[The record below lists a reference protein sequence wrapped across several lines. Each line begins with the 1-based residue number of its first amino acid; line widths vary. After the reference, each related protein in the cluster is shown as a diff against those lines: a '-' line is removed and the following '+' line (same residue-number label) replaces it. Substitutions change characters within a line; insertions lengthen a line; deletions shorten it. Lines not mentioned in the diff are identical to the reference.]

1 MENEENVQAQDST
14 VQEEVVL
21 ETTNEEGVVDN
32 SAELAEKLAKAE
44 ELANNYKI
52 RAEKAEKIAK
62 SVKTETSTKP
72 SPKAGELST
81 KDIYALMDAK
91 VPEQDIEKVQEIA
104 TLKGIS
110 VSEAIKLPLTRQIL
124 SDEAEQRNT
133 ASAANVGGSKRSS
146 SKISDEVLLSKAQK
160 GELPTSDEDIMRL
173 TRIRKGY
180 KN

>member
-1 MENEENVQAQDST
+1 MENEEKEIVDASNQP
-14 VQEEVVL
+14 EEVAL
-21 ETTNEEGVVDN
+21 ETTVETEEETIEEVR
-32 SAELAEKLAKAE
+32 AKLAKAE
-44 ELANNYKI
+44 EIAKNQKI
-52 RAEKAEKIAK
+52 RAEKAESLAK
-62 SVKTETSTKP
+62 SVKTVEAPKP

-110 VSEAIKLPLTRQIL
+110 VAEAIKLPLTRQIL

-146 SKISDEVLLSKAQK
+146 SKISDEVLLAKAQK

>member
-1 MENEENVQAQDST
+1 MENEEKEIVDALNQP
-14 VQEEVVL
+14 EEVAL
-21 ETTNEEGVVDN
+21 ETTVETEEETIEEVR
-32 SAELAEKLAKAE
+32 AKLAKAE
-44 ELANNYKI
+44 EIAKNQKI
-52 RAEKAEKIAK
+52 RAEKAENLAK
-62 SVKTETSTKP
+62 SVKTETVSKP

-110 VSEAIKLPLTRQIL
+110 VAEAIKLPLTRQIL

-146 SKISDEVLLSKAQK
+146 SKISDEVLLAKAQK

>member
-1 MENEENVQAQDST
+1 MENEEYVQVQDSNE
-14 VQEEVVL
+14 QEEVVL
-21 ETTNEEGVVDN
+21 ETTNEDEVEEDTIDW
-32 SAELAEKLAKAE
+32 KAKALKAE
-44 ELANNYKI
+44 AIAENQKI
-52 RAEKAEKIAK
+52 RAEKAEKLAK
-62 SVKTETSTKP
+62 SIKTETVSKP
-72 SPKAGELST
+72 APKAGELST

-146 SKISDEVLLSKAQK
+146 SKISDEVLLAKAQK